1 MIPKFTSYHIRKII
15 LEQSWK
21 AGVGHIGSSLSVAD
35 IILALYRDILQ
46 IPAVND
52 QDRDRFVLSKGHA
65 ALALYAALYLRELI
79 TFDALN
85 TFCGNGS
92 EVGTHPEYSLDG
104 IDFSTGSLGHGLSIG
119 CGASLAARL
128 QISKRRVSVLISDAE
143 CNEGSIWEAIMF
155 AAQHQLSNLV
165 VMLDLNQQQALGY
178 TKDIC
183 DLSPIDEKWAAF
195 GWDVHTIDGHSV
207 DQISSTIKQLDTQ
220 SGPPHLLVAHTIFGK
235 GVSYME
241 NQIKWHY
248 WPMSDSEFGQALK
261 DIKGM
266 E

>member
-1 MIPKFTSYHIRKII
+1 M
-15 LEQSWK
+15 
-21 AGVGHIGSSLSVAD
+21 
-35 IILALYRDILQ
+35 
-46 IPAVND
+46 
-52 QDRDRFVLSKGHA
+52 LSKGHA

-128 QISKRRVSVLISDAE
+128 QISKRRVFVLISDAE